1 MLHIGTVGKIM
12 PVVVTQGILTYMK
25 ELLKGVN
32 ALSQLIQLAST
43 LDLYP
48 ALTDQPGQEL
58 SPLPTWSFL
67 RDFMEQYDVST
78 ALYAAG
84 YLNVLHLQQTPQE
97 LLNIIIEQ
105 ASKALSDFDGQLKSL
120 QEREG
125 LSPELPST
133 RILTYQELVALCRQQ
148 EGGDACLPAIDFK
161 EKELLE
167 NGESYQ
173 MVAFKWIIAILEWL
187 AMKEPVVVIGFAP
200 PYYPAM
206 NSRHLQDS
214 LIRIE
219 QVIQDYQNFLA
230 RDHWQLM
237 VKEYF
242 KGICDMSYTAL
253 EESSEAYQTV
263 LDSLAVADDTYEL
276 DLKAISELNIPS
288 INLGPWGKEL
298 HRRGERVYA
307 SEFQKT
313 VPYYLIYLLHHFKD
327 LIINE

>member
-1 MLHIGTVGKIM
+1 M
-12 PVVVTQGILTYMK
+12 PVVVTQSILTYMK

-67 RDFMEQYDVST
+67 RDFKEQYDVST

-148 EGGDACLPAIDFK
+148 EGGDACLLAIDFK

-173 MVAFKWIIAILEWL
+173 MVAIKRIIAILECWL
-187 AMKEPVVVIGFAP
+187 
-200 PYYPAM
+200 
-206 NSRHLQDS
+206 
-214 LIRIE
+214 
-219 QVIQDYQNFLA
+219 
-230 RDHWQLM
+230 
-237 VKEYF
+237 
-242 KGICDMSYTAL
+242 
-253 EESSEAYQTV
+253 
-263 LDSLAVADDTYEL
+263 
-276 DLKAISELNIPS
+276 
-288 INLGPWGKEL
+288 
-298 HRRGERVYA
+298 
-307 SEFQKT
+307 
-313 VPYYLIYLLHHFKD
+313 
-327 LIINE
+327 